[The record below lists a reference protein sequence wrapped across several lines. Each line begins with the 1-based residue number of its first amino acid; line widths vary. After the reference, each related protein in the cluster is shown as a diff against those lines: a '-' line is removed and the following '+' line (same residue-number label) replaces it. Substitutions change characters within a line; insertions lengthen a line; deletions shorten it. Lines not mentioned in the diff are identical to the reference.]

1 MTWVRPVAALLT
13 LFLAGPSAGPLSAQA
28 PPGQTAAGSGHVI
41 GVGSFAHIVAD
52 VDRAVK
58 FYVDAMGL
66 ELVRPVP
73 AFAMPDWIRRMGNT
87 PGAQSRPA
95 NLRIPG
101 SQMSVEL
108 IEYKDIE
115 RRPIR
120 PRFEDPGATVL
131 VVTVRSL
138 AKVVPAIEKAGGS
151 NQGVIC
157 AVRCTA
163 RMRDPDGFSLAVVE
177 NPDAPTTAAAASNV
191 IGGAFGM
198 VVEDLDATLKIYRD
212 VLGFGIFQ
220 DSGRTT
226 ALIPGT
232 QVRIQWVESKRGTTM
247 HSRVQDPGTPILQLQ
262 VRDAR
267 ATLRALKAAGL
278 QVISE
283 GGAVVPRENG
293 GAFVIMRDANNLFL
307 ELFQRPTTEPR

>member
-1 MTWVRPVAALLT
+1 MSLAMTRVILAAGLLV
-13 LFLAGPSAGPLSAQA
+13 LPLAGQT
-28 PPGQTAAGSGHVI
+28 PPGQNAPASPHVI
-41 GVGSFAHIVAD
+41 GVGGFAHIVAD

-66 ELVRPVP
+66 ELLRPVP
-73 AFAMPDWIRRMGNT
+73 AFGMPDWIRRMGNT

-101 SQMSVEL
+101 SQMTVEL
-108 IEYKDIE
+108 IEYKDTE
-115 RRPIR
+115 RQPIQ

-131 VVTVRSL
+131 VITVRSL
-138 AKVVPAIEKAGGS
+138 TRVVPALEKAGGT
-151 NQGVIC
+151 NQGIIC

-163 RMRDPDGFSLAVVE
+163 RMRDPDGFFLAVVE
-177 NPDAPTTAAAASNV
+177 DPDAHTTAPASSNV
-191 IGGAFGM
+191 IGGNFGM
-198 VVEDLDATLKIYRD
+198 VVADLDATLKVYRD
-212 VLGFGIFQ
+212 VLGFSVFQ

-232 QVRIQWVESKRGTTM
+232 QVRVQWVESKRGTTM

-283 GGAVVPRENG
+283 GGEVVPREDG
-293 GAFVIMRDANNLFL
+293 GAFVIVRDANNLFL
-307 ELFQRPTTEPR
+307 QLFQRGAAN